1 MQKNGNGG
9 GRRNSQHRTGGR
21 NHPKDVSLATAPS
34 PKLKTRTP
42 EKPLL
47 TVPDVAN
54 WFQVS
59 EAQVYDLLHRGA
71 IPAER
76 VGREWRFS
84 RDKLERWVLDAI

>member
-9 GRRNSQHRTGGR
+9 SRRNSQHR
-21 NHPKDVSLATAPS
+21 S
-34 PKLKTRTP
+34 RTP

-59 EAQVYDLLHRGA
+59 EAQIYDLLHRGA
-71 IPAER
+71 IPG
-76 VGREWRFS
+76 VQVDGVWRFS
-84 RDKLERWVLDAI
+84 RDKLERWVLDAIWTR